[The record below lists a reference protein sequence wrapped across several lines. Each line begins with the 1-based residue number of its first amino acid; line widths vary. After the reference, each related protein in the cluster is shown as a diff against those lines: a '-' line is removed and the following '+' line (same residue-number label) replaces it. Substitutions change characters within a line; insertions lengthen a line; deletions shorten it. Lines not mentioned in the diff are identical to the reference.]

1 MLAELEHDVSVST
14 SNDTPESEGGWA
26 VLGLTCVFIFFA
38 SFYFACGRRAR
49 ALRSF
54 L

>member
-14 SNDTPESEGGWA
+14 SNDTPEPEGGWA
-26 VLGLTCVFIFFA
+26 VLGLNLCFHFFA
-38 SFYFACGRRAR
+38 SFYLACGRRAR